1 MSLVDSPLPLEDSQ
15 PDIAYTN
22 KQTATHFDEPIFDEY
37 HDMDEE
43 HPDTLAPSPKRV
55 RANPTNEVPEL
66 PKKSSRRVSRILD
79 NHGLKLGGEEG
90 QATTPHD
97 IYLSSEEDASSDTDD
112 FSDYDYDSSIE
123 DPDSPTAATRRGSQ
137 EVTARVV
144 SVVFAGKPSIVN
156 LSLRKQRSV
165 SLSSS
170 SVTTSRTR
178 SSTGSSESASVK
190 PSTTAPI
197 HPPGGDRPI
206 TPASSLSARSS
217 NPNRRSSSSL
227 LSDLLT
233 NKRKPPPFLSI
244 DPYANGSHYSLDA
257 VPKALDSLEGET
269 PVSAKT
275 PRTPTQIF
283 KGVTRSFSLARKKS
297 RPTLDTLA
305 ASASHQPRPS
315 TSSTSTKRS
324 SLQQSVSVLDDQF
337 EEQDEEKEN
346 NNNNNNININRIGD
360 KTPQTPITYNDI
372 LKAVKKNAIVMS
384 GTQPGLPS
392 DILSPTSPNTERQK
406 RGILSG
412 LSARRRSVK
421 FIGRV

>member
-1 MSLVDSPLPLEDSQ
+1 MSLVDSHLEKNSQ
-15 PDIAYTN
+15 PGIAYTN
-22 KQTATHFDEPIFDEY
+22 KQTATQFDEPIFDEY

-55 RANPTNEVPEL
+55 RTNPTNVVPEL

-90 QATTPHD
+90 QATAPHD
-97 IYLSSEEDASSDTDD
+97 IYLSSEEDASSDADD
-112 FSDYDYDSSIE
+112 FSEYDYDSSIE

-170 SVTTSRTR
+170 SVNTSRTR
-178 SSTGSSESASVK
+178 NSTESSESESLK

-197 HPPGGDRPI
+197 HPSGDRPI

-227 LSDLLT
+227 LSDLLA
-233 NKRKPPPFLSI
+233 NKRKPPAFLSI
-244 DPYANGSHYSLDA
+244 DPYANGSHYSLEA
-257 VPKALDSLEGET
+257 VPKPLDSLEGEA
-269 PVSAKT
+269 AKT
-275 PRTPTQIF
+275 PRTPTQIL

-297 RPTLDTLA
+297 RPTLDT
-305 ASASHQPRPS
+305 SESSVSHQPRP
-315 TSSTSTKRS
+315 STSTKRS
-324 SLQQSVSVLDDQF
+324 SLQHSVSVSDDQL
-337 EEQDEEKEN
+337 EEHDEEKEN
-346 NNNNNNININRIGD
+346 ISSRIGD

-372 LKAVKKNAIVMS
+372 LRAVKKNAIVMS
-384 GTQPGLPS
+384 GSQPGLPS

-421 FIGRV
+421 FTGRV

>member
-1 MSLVDSPLPLEDSQ
+1 MSLVDSHLPHAREEDSQ
-15 PDIAYTN
+15 PATAYTD
-22 KQTATHFDEPIFDEY
+22 KQTATQFDEPIFDEY

-43 HPDTLAPSPKRV
+43 HSDTLAPSPKRV
-55 RANPTNEVPEL
+55 RTNPTSDVPEL
-66 PKKSSRRVSRILD
+66 PRKSSQRVSRILD

-97 IYLSSEEDASSDTDD
+97 IYLSSEEDASSDADD
-112 FSDYDYDSSIE
+112 FSEYDYDSSVE
-123 DPDSPTAATRRGSQ
+123 DPHSPTATTRRGSQ

-156 LSLRKQRSV
+156 LSLKKQRSV
-165 SLSSS
+165 SPSSS
-170 SVTTSRTR
+170 SVNTSRTR
-178 SSTGSSESASVK
+178 NSTESSESESVK
-190 PSTTAPI
+190 PSTTAPV
-197 HPPGGDRPI
+197 PSGDRPI
-206 TPASSLSARSS
+206 TPASSLSARS

-244 DPYANGSHYSLDA
+244 DPYANGYHYSLDT

-269 PVSAKT
+269 PISAKT

-297 RPTLDTLA
+297 RPTLDT
-305 ASASHQPRPS
+305 SVSSVSHQPRPS
-315 TSSTSTKRS
+315 TSSTNTNRS
-324 SLQQSVSVLDDQF
+324 SLQQSISASDDQQF
-337 EEQDEEKEN
+337 EEHEEEKEN
-346 NNNNNNININRIGD
+346 NNRIGD

-384 GTQPGLPS
+384 GSQPGLPS

>member
-1 MSLVDSPLPLEDSQ
+1 MPLADSHLSQARETDGQ

-22 KQTATHFDEPIFDEY
+22 KQTAAQFDEPIFDEY
-37 HDMDEE
+37 HNMDEE

-55 RANPTNEVPEL
+55 RTNPVDKIPEL
-66 PKKSSRRVSRILD
+66 PRKSSRRASRMLD

-97 IYLSSEEDASSDTDD
+97 IYLSSEEDASSDADD
-112 FSDYDYDSSIE
+112 FSEYDYDSSIE

-137 EVTARVV
+137 QVTARVV

-156 LSLRKQRSV
+156 LSLKKQRSV
-165 SLSSS
+165 SPSSS
-170 SVTTSRTR
+170 SLDTSRTR
-178 SSTGSSESASVK
+178 HSTESSESVSVK
-190 PSTTAPI
+190 PSTTAPV
-197 HPPGGDRPI
+197 PSGDRPV
-206 TPASSLSARSS
+206 TPASSLSARS

-227 LSDLLT
+227 LSDILT
-233 NKRKPPPFLSI
+233 NKRKPHPFLSI
-244 DPYANGSHYSLDA
+244 DPYANGSHYSLDT
-257 VPKALDSLEGET
+257 VPKALDSLESEAT
-269 PVSAKT
+269 PISAKT
-275 PRTPTQIF
+275 PRTPTQIL

-297 RPTLDTLA
+297 RPTLDT
-305 ASASHQPRPS
+305 SGSSVPHQPRPS
-315 TSSTSTKRS
+315 TSSANTKRS
-324 SLQQSVSVLDDQF
+324 SLQQSISASEDQL
-337 EEQDEEKEN
+337 EVHDEEEREN
-346 NNNNNNININRIGD
+346 SNSNRIGD

-384 GTQPGLPS
+384 GSQPGLPS

-406 RGILSG
+406 RGILAG

>member
-1 MSLVDSPLPLEDSQ
+1 MSLVNSHLPHTREEDSQ

-22 KQTATHFDEPIFDEY
+22 KQTATQFDEPIFDEY
-37 HDMDEE
+37 HEMDDE

-55 RANPTNEVPEL
+55 RTSPTDDVPEL
-66 PKKSSRRVSRILD
+66 PRKSSRRVSRILD

-97 IYLSSEEDASSDTDD
+97 IYLSSEEDASSDADD
-112 FSDYDYDSSIE
+112 FSEYDYDSSIE

-156 LSLRKQRSV
+156 LSLKKQRSV

-170 SVTTSRTR
+170 SVNTSRTR
-178 SSTGSSESASVK
+178 NSTESSESVPVK
-190 PSTTAPI
+190 PSTAAPI
-197 HPPGGDRPI
+197 PSGDRPI
-206 TPASSLSARSS
+206 TPASSLSARS

-244 DPYANGSHYSLDA
+244 DPYANGSHYSLDTA
-257 VPKALDSLEGET
+257 PKALDSLEGET

-297 RPTLDTLA
+297 RPTLDTS
-305 ASASHQPRPS
+305 ASSVSHQPRPS
-315 TSSTSTKRS
+315 TSSTNTKRS
-324 SLQQSVSVLDDQF
+324 SLQQTISASEEQF
-337 EEQDEEKEN
+337 EEHEEEKEN
-346 NNNNNNININRIGD
+346 SNRIGD

-384 GTQPGLPS
+384 GSQPGQPS

>member
-1 MSLVDSPLPLEDSQ
+1 MSLVDSHLEENSQ

-22 KQTATHFDEPIFDEY
+22 KQTATQFDEPIFDEY

-55 RANPTNEVPEL
+55 HTNPTNDVPEL
-66 PKKSSRRVSRILD
+66 PKKSSRKVSRILD

-97 IYLSSEEDASSDTDD
+97 IYLSSEEDASSDADD
-112 FSDYDYDSSIE
+112 FSEYDYDSSIE

-170 SVTTSRTR
+170 SMNTSRTR
-178 SSTGSSESASVK
+178 NSTESSESESLK

-197 HPPGGDRPI
+197 HPSGDRPI

-244 DPYANGSHYSLDA
+244 DPYANGSHYSLEA
-257 VPKALDSLEGET
+257 VPKPLDSLEGEA
-269 PVSAKT
+269 AKT

-297 RPTLDTLA
+297 RPALDT
-305 ASASHQPRPS
+305 SGSSVSHQPRPS
-315 TSSTSTKRS
+315 TSIKRS
-324 SLQQSVSVLDDQF
+324 SLQHSVLDDQL
-337 EEQDEEKEN
+337 EEHDEEKEN
-346 NNNNNNININRIGD
+346 ISSRIGD
-360 KTPQTPITYNDI
+360 KTPQAPITYNDI
-372 LKAVKKNAIVMS
+372 LRAVKKNAIVMS
-384 GTQPGLPS
+384 GSQPGLPS

-421 FIGRV
+421 FTGRV